1 MMNIGVI
8 LLGYLAMFFIVLSV
22 MSLGRAMR
30 WFFGPEHFVVLQRI
44 FWGAVVIGIALTV
57 LSCKGCI

>member
-1 MMNIGVI
+1 MNIGII
-8 LLGYLAMFFIVLSV
+8 LLGYLAIFFVMLSV
-22 MSLGRAMR
+22 ISFGRAIS
-30 WFFGPEHFVVLQRI
+30 WFFGPKHFVVLQRI

>member
-30 WFFGPEHFVVLQRI
+30 WFFSPQHFVALQRI
-44 FWGAVVIGIALTV
+44 YWGAVVIGVILTAL
-57 LSCKGCI
+57 SWKGYI